1 MFPSI
6 KRPISGGWPSQV
18 TKASL
23 RLMSAS
29 MPVIPGA
36 ALPSSILSRTSRGS
50 SGNIRGDLRLVAPT
64 RSLCAPLTWRA
75 MSRTPDRNHL
85 PQMVPLD
92 TMASIYPLYSKT
104 TNFLFQKHN
113 KKCPFFIL
121 LWIVLVK
128 APQNEKEMG
137 EALVGEQKAKLVMD
151 VQVVESLQ
159 AKDTQ
164 AFRSLIERLQQP
176 MTAYLHRLVGDREV
190 ALDLAQDTFLQV
202 YKEIGKTS
210 QDLFLDAWIYRI
222 ATNYGLRYLNRK
234 LLKQFV
240 NESIVAWRNSVPFME
255 HLLRRASGNCG

>member
-1 MFPSI
+1 
-6 KRPISGGWPSQV
+6 
-18 TKASL
+18 
-23 RLMSAS
+23 
-29 MPVIPGA
+29 
-36 ALPSSILSRTSRGS
+36 
-50 SGNIRGDLRLVAPT
+50 
-64 RSLCAPLTWRA
+64 

-164 AFRSLIERLQQP
+164 AESTGEGYTGLSFTYRTV
-176 MTAYLHRLVGDREV
+176 TATYD
-190 ALDLAQDTFLQV
+190 
-202 YKEIGKTS
+202 
-210 QDLFLDAWIYRI
+210 
-222 ATNYGLRYLNRK
+222 
-234 LLKQFV
+234 
-240 NESIVAWRNSVPFME
+240 SVFAPAC
-255 HLLRRASGNCG
+255 R